1 MKLWLSISAV
11 LVFAAGCAVGL
22 LLNADRYCGQEFPA
36 PAPAEVVRD
45 AAAGES
51 VVASM
56 VDPYPDY
63 PLYLVSGEDFY
74 DGLGLLEEQRRKL
87 EDLFAQHFEG
97 VREVRR
103 GMADLAAELREGV
116 LAVLTLEQEDRFN
129 EVQKRYSANKIR
141 YFVGTE
147 IAELREEL
155 GLRPEQE
162 PAVYRH
168 LYDAA
173 FSRREAYR
181 QSNCKDRNAVREQV
195 KSIDK
200 KLERSLMR
208 ELFRDQFSAYL
219 KFQERKR
226 CVKHKERGE
235 RGKKDGKDCAPTA
248 SSVPSS

>member
-11 LVFAAGCAVGL
+11 LVFAAGGAVGL
-22 LLNADRYCGQEFPA
+22 LLNSDRYCGQA
-36 PAPAEVVRD
+36 VPAPAEVVSD

-74 DGLGLLEEQRRKL
+74 DELGLLEEQRRKL

-103 GMADLAAELREGV
+103 GMAKVAAELREGV
-116 LAVLTLEQEDRFN
+116 LAVLTPEQEDRFN

-162 PAVYRH
+162 PAVYKH
-168 LYDAA
+168 LYDAMS
-173 FSRREAYR
+173 SRQEAYR
-181 QSNCKDRNAVREQV
+181 RANCKDRNAVREQV
-195 KSIDK
+195 KLIGK
-200 KLERSLMR
+200 KLDRRLRR
-208 ELFRDQFSAYL
+208 ELFPDQFATYL
-219 KFQERKR
+219 KFQERKS
-226 CVKHKERGE
+226 CLKNKERGK
-235 RGKKDGKDCAPTA
+235 RGKKDGKDCAPA
-248 SSVPSS
+248 PKS

>member
-36 PAPAEVVRD
+36 PPPAEVVND

-74 DGLGLLEEQRRKL
+74 DELGLLEEQRRRL

-97 VREVRR
+97 VREVRS
-103 GMADLAAELREGV
+103 GMAKVAAELREGV
-116 LAVLTLEQEDRFN
+116 LAVLTPEQEIRFN

-162 PAVYRH
+162 PAVYKH
-168 LYDAA
+168 LYDAMSA
-173 FSRREAYR
+173 RLEAYR
-181 QSNCKDRNAVREQV
+181 QTNCKDRNAVRKQV

-200 KLERSLMR
+200 KLDRRLKR
-208 ELFRDQFSAYL
+208 ELFPDQFAAYR
-219 KFQERKR
+219 KFQDRKR
-226 CVKHKERGE
+226 CLKNKERG
-235 RGKKDGKDCAPTA
+235 KTDGKECAPA
-248 SSVPSS
+248 PRS

>member
-22 LLNADRYCGQEFPA
+22 LLNSDRYCGQEA
-36 PAPAEVVRD
+36 PAPAAVVSD

-74 DGLGLLEEQRRKL
+74 DELGLLEEQRRKL

-103 GMADLAAELREGV
+103 GMAKVAAELREGV
-116 LAVLTLEQEDRFN
+116 LAVLTPEQEDRFN

-162 PAVYRH
+162 PAVYKH

-173 FSRREAYR
+173 SARREAFG
-181 QSNCKDRNAVREQV
+181 QKNCKDRKAHCEQL
-195 KSIDK
+195 KRIDK
-200 KLERSLMR
+200 KLERSLRR
-208 ELFRDQFSAYL
+208 ELFRDQFAAYR
-219 KFQERKR
+219 KFQDRK
-226 CVKHKERGE
+226 CSFKNQERGE
-235 RGKKDGKDCAPTA
+235 RGKKDGKDCAPAA
-248 SSVPSS
+248 SPVPSS